1 MPLDSCVT
9 LQSERHF
16 RPLSP
21 KLGQR
26 GCFSSRS
33 TCDSPE
39 DRQTSI
45 VTAAAFENLPILENA
60 LATSHKCKPKKFDL

>member
-9 LQSERHF
+9 LQSERH
-16 RPLSP
+16 SP

-60 LATSHKCKPKKFDL
+60 LATSHQCKPKKFDL